1 MTKGQE
7 RSDHHP
13 HESKGGSEATSG
25 PSGELR
31 RRAVSMSG
39 NGQDRMR
46 PEREP
51 LRPEPVEGRGSGAST
66 STAGTSGNG
75 QAVSKAPERPKYGP
89 PAGSSRMFGQ
99 ARPVEKSLNFLPSLR
114 RLIGHLAP
122 ERMILV
128 LAVLLAVA
136 GIVMNVLG
144 PKILGMAT
152 DVIFTGILGKDLP
165 SGASKEQ
172 VVAELRAEGNDQFA
186 DMIERL
192 DVIPGLG
199 IDFTQLAQLL
209 LLALVLY
216 LVASL
221 FLWLQGYLLN
231 GAVQRSIYRLR
242 SLVEEKIN
250 RLPLSYFDKQTRGEL
265 LSRVTNDIDNI
276 SQALQQTLSQ
286 VLTSLLT
293 VIGVTVMMFVVSPV
307 LALIALVTIPV
318 SILVTALIGKRSQKL
333 FIQQWKS
340 TGELNGHIEEAFTGQ
355 SLVKVFGR
363 QREVEEVFAERNRV
377 LFRSSFGAQFVSGL
391 IMPTMFFIGNLNYVA
406 IAVIGGLRVA
416 SGTMTL
422 GDVQAFI
429 QYTRMFTQPV
439 TQLASLANVLQSGV
453 ASAERVFE
461 VLDEEEQVPEEASA
475 LNPTCGRVAFEHIWF
490 SYDKARPLI
499 TDLSLVAQP
508 GSTVAIV
515 GPTGAGK
522 TTLVNLIMRFY
533 ELDRGRITLDGVDIA
548 TVPRSALRSNI
559 GMVLQ
564 DTWLFHGTIRDNIAY
579 GRPTASEEEIHAAA
593 EATYVDRFVHALP
606 DGYDTVLD
614 EEASNISAG
623 EKQLITIARAFLAD
637 PALLILDEATSSV
650 DTRTEVLVQR
660 AMAAL
665 RTDRTS
671 FVIAHRLSTI
681 RDADV
686 ILVMKDGQIVE
697 QGTHQELL
705 EARGHY
711 FDLYNSQFTAAI
723 EEPEE
728 ERPAVPAGAGAGPG
742 SGSF

>member
-1 MTKGQE
+1 
-7 RSDHHP
+7 
-13 HESKGGSEATSG
+13 
-25 PSGELR
+25 
-31 RRAVSMSG
+31 MSG
-39 NGQDRMR
+39 NGEANPTR
-46 PEREP
+46 PA
-51 LRPEPVEGRGSGAST
+51 LA
-66 STAGTSGNG
+66 AGNG
-75 QAVSKAPERPKYGP
+75 QPVRKAPERPKYAP
-89 PAGSSRMFGQ
+89 PAGSGRMFGQ
-99 ARPVEKSLNFLPSLR
+99 QRAVEKSLNFLPSLR
-114 RLIGHLAP
+114 RLLGHLAP
-122 ERMILV
+122 ERLILS

-136 GIVMNVLG
+136 GVVMNVLG
-144 PKILGMAT
+144 PRILGMAT
-152 DVIFTGILGKDLP
+152 DVIFTGVLGKNLP
-165 SGASKEQ
+165 GGATKEQ
-172 VVAELRAEGNDQFA
+172 VVAELRAQGNDQFA
-186 DMIERL
+186 EMVERL
-192 DVIPGLG
+192 NVIPGQG
-199 IDFTQLAQLL
+199 IDFTLLSQFL

-221 FLWLQGYLLN
+221 FLWIQGYLLN
-231 GAVQRSIYRLR
+231 GAVQRSVYAMR
-242 SLVEEKIN
+242 SQVEEKIN
-250 RLPLSYFDKQTRGEL
+250 RLPLSYFDKQSRGEL

-307 LALIALVTIPV
+307 LALIALITIPV
-318 SILVTALIGKRSQKL
+318 AISVTAWIGRRAQKL

-340 TGELNGHIEEAFTGQ
+340 TGELNGHIEEAFTGH

-363 QREVEEVFAERNRV
+363 QREVEAVFAERNQTLYRA
-377 LFRSSFGAQFVSGL
+377 SFGAQFVSGL

-406 IAVIGGLRVA
+406 IAVVGGLRVA
-416 SGTMTL
+416 SGTMNL

-429 QYTRMFTQPV
+429 QYTRMFTQPL
-439 TQLASLANVLQSGV
+439 TQLASMANLLQSGV

-461 VLDEEEQVPEEASA
+461 VLDEEEQVPEEASS

-490 SYDKARPLI
+490 SYDPEQPLI
-499 TDLSLVAQP
+499 TNLSLVAEP

-548 TVPRSALRSNI
+548 TVPRSALRANI

-564 DTWLFHGTIRDNIAY
+564 DTWLFHGTIRENIAY
-579 GRPTASEEEIHAAA
+579 GRPTATVEEIHAAA
-593 EATYVDRFVHALP
+593 AATYVDRFVHALP

-650 DTRTEVLVQR
+650 DTRTEVLVQH

-665 RTDRTS
+665 RSDRTS

-686 ILVMKDGQIVE
+686 ILVMENGQIVE

-728 ERPAVPAGAGAGPG
+728 ERPGVPVGAGAAPGPR
-742 SGSF
+742 SF

>member
-1 MTKGQE
+1 
-7 RSDHHP
+7 
-13 HESKGGSEATSG
+13 
-25 PSGELR
+25 
-31 RRAVSMSG
+31 VSG

-46 PEREP
+46 PESGPTRREP
-51 LRPEPVEGRGSGAST
+51 EPMGPEPVEERT
-66 STAGTSGNG
+66 SSATTGGNG
-75 QAVSKAPERPKYGP
+75 QAAPKAPERPKYGP
-89 PAGSSRMFGQ
+89 PAGTGRMWGQ
-99 ARPVEKSLNFLPSLR
+99 ARPVEKSLHFLPSLR
-114 RLIGHLAP
+114 RLLGHLAP
-122 ERMILV
+122 ERMILTLV
-128 LAVLLAVA
+128 VLLAVT

-144 PKILGMAT
+144 PRILGMAT
-152 DVIFTGILGKDLP
+152 DVIFTGVLGKSLP

-172 VVAELRAEGNDQFA
+172 VIAALRAEGNDKFA

-192 DVIPGLG
+192 NVVPGHS
-199 IDFTQLAQLL
+199 IDFALLAQLL
-209 LLALVLY
+209 LLALGLY

-221 FLWLQGYLLN
+221 FLLLQGYLLN
-231 GAVQRSIYRLR
+231 GAVQRSIYTLR
-242 SLVEEKIN
+242 NQVEAKIN

-276 SQALQQTLSQ
+276 SQSLQQTLSQ
-286 VLTSLLT
+286 LLTSLLT

-318 SILVTALIGKRSQKL
+318 SILMTALIGKRSQKL

-363 QREVEEVFAERNRV
+363 QREAEAVFEERNRV
-377 LFRSSFGAQFVSGL
+377 LFSSSFGAQFVSGL
-391 IMPTMFFIGNLNYVA
+391 IMPLMFFIGNLNYVA
-406 IAVIGGLRVA
+406 IAVVGGLRVA
-416 SGTMTL
+416 SGTMNL

-429 QYTRMFTQPV
+429 QYTRMFTQPL
-439 TQLASLANVLQSGV
+439 TQLASMANLLQSGV

-461 VLDEEEQVPEEASA
+461 VLDEEEQVPEEASS
-475 LNPTCGRVAFEHIWF
+475 LNPTCGRVAFEHVWF
-490 SYDKARPLI
+490 SYDPAKQLI
-499 TDLSLVAQP
+499 KDLSLVAEP

-533 ELDRGRITLDGVDIA
+533 ELDGGRITLDGVDIA
-548 TVPRSALRSNI
+548 TVPRSALRANI

-579 GRPTASEEEIHAAA
+579 GRPTATEEEIHAAA

-697 QGTHQELL
+697 QGTHHELL
-705 EARGHY
+705 DARGHY

-723 EEPEE
+723 EEPDE
-728 ERPAVPAGAGAGPG
+728 ERPAVPVGAGRGAGPRP
-742 SGSF
+742 F